1 MQHKEQKMN
10 SRRTGVRVRPARR
23 RAPLPA
29 PLADWERELLGIGR
43 TGNFKKEVAKSKK
56 VQKAL
61 PKSMKKSKKRNNVSN
76 MMLSGKPADK
86 SRRAI
91 KRKLYGTK

>member
-1 MQHKEQKMN
+1 MN

-23 RAPLPA
+23 RVPLVPA
-29 PLADWERELLGIGR
+29 PLADWEKELLGIS
-43 TGNFKKEVAKSKK
+43 TSANFKKEVAKSKK

-61 PKSMKKSKKRNNVSN
+61 PKSMKKSKKRNNVNN
-76 MMLSGKPADK
+76 MMLKGKPAEK